1 MFGKSLI
8 PSGMHWSAF
17 GIGRMAFPVVAQAWL
32 LGGHVR
38 IGLEDTIYL
47 DKGVLAPSNAALV
60 LRAKEMIQHLGG
72 ALASSKQA
80 RELWGLRSHNG

>member
-1 MFGKSLI
+1 
-8 PSGMHWSAF
+8 
-17 GIGRMAFPVVAQAWL
+17 
-32 LGGHVR
+32 VR

-60 LRAKEMIQHLGG
+60 LRAKEIIQHLGG
-72 ALASSKQA
+72 SLATSKQA